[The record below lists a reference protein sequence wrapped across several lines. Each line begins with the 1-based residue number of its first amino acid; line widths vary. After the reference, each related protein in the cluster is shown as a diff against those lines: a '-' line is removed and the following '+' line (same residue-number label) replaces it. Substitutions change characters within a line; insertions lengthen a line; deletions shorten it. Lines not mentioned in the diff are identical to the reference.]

1 MAVSIWNTCNEVV
14 PRDLRHRSVL
24 VPVDERTLCAE
35 AGAFMMNL
43 VEGEG
48 QSTGDPH
55 KAQPVVVQ
63 DVVCAGCADLCDD
76 LELTI
81 EDERIIGMNV
91 ECPGAKSFFFDD
103 RVEQATPIVRGAEA
117 GWDQAL
123 DEAANILA
131 KAQYP
136 LIAGLSATAAEA
148 QRRAVEL
155 AELLG
160 GCLDVPFAAFYGS
173 RALALQE
180 VGECSCTLGEV
191 KNRADLVI
199 FWGSEPR
206 ETHPRHLERYALH
219 RPGMFLPHGRKD
231 RTLVVV
237 DVQRTPTAEEADL
250 FLQVRPDTD
259 YEVLAAL
266 RARLKGMTLD
276 MEEVA
281 GIHVTELDSFLERM
295 KACRYGIVFY
305 GTGLSMSRGWDQN
318 ILALLLLVHELNTFT
333 RFNVMAMRGPLGFA
347 NAAGAFKL
355 LTWQTGYPFA
365 VSFAHGFPQY
375 NPGEF
380 TASELLERGDVDAAL
395 VVGADPFSYL
405 PAQAIA
411 VLKNLPTVVL
421 APRLNESAKAATV
434 FFPTATYGIGA
445 KGTMFR
451 MDRIPLR
458 VRQVVDSSL
467 PTDEAV
473 LLQLLSRLHDR
484 QGDSAFAGRDEVR
497 SSLRLL
503 KDIRGL

>member
-1 MAVSIWNTCNEVV
+1 MYLSPN
-14 PRDLRHRSVL
+14 
-24 VPVDERTLCAE
+24 
-35 AGAFMMNL
+35 
-43 VEGEG
+43 EG
-48 QSTGDPH
+48 QNSADPNMDRSR
-55 KAQPVVVQ
+55 VVR

-76 LELTI
+76 LQLDI
-81 EDERIIGMNV
+81 EQERIVGINV
-91 ECPGAKSFFFDD
+91 DCPGARDFFLDS
-103 RVEQATPIVRGAEA
+103 RIERRKPIVRGKEVAWNKAME
-117 GWDQAL
+117 
-123 DEAANILA
+123 EAAAILT

-136 LIAGLSATAAEA
+136 LIMGLSSTAAEG

-180 VGECSCTLGEV
+180 VGECSCTLGEIR
-191 KNRADLVI
+191 NRADLVI

-219 RPGMFLPHGRKD
+219 RPGMFLPHGRQD
-231 RTLVVV
+231 RTLIVV
-237 DVQRTPTAEEADL
+237 DVQRTSTAEEADL
-250 FLQVRPDTD
+250 FFQVRPDTD

-281 GIHVTELDSFLERM
+281 GIPVTELDSLLERM

-318 ILALLLLVHELNTFT
+318 ILILLLLVHELNAFT

-365 VSFAHGFPQY
+365 LSFARGFPQY

-380 TASELLERGDVDAAL
+380 TASDLLEREDVDAAL
-395 VVGADPFSYL
+395 VVGADPLSYL
-405 PAQAIA
+405 PPQAIA

-434 FFPTATYGIGA
+434 FFPTATYGIA
-445 KGTMFR
+445 ARGTMFR

-458 VRQVVDSSL
+458 VRQVVDSPL

-473 LLQLLSRLHDR
+473 ILQLLSRLHDR
-484 QGDSAFAGRDEVR
+484 HKDSAFAGRDEVR

-503 KDIRGL
+503 KDMRGL